1 MVRCR
6 PMNIQPILAELRQE
20 QSRISQAI
28 AALESLGST
37 QNLQGI
43 RRIGGASTG
52 PRTVSLAARRR
63 MARAQRARWRKVK
76 SQAPA
81 SQSKPAPKRTVSASA
96 RRKIAAA
103 QRARW
108 AKVKKAA

>member
-1 MVRCR
+1 
-6 PMNIQPILAELRQE
+6 MNIQSILADLKQE
-20 QSRISQAI
+20 RERISHAI
-28 AALESLGST
+28 AALESIAGST
-37 QNLQGI
+37 QNTLGT
-43 RRIGGASTG
+43 RRIAGASTG

-81 SQSKPAPKRTVSASA
+81 SQSKPAPKRTMSASA